1 MFTDFRRTIYVD
13 RLPPEAEVVSFE
25 PFASDPGNPNN
36 RDLILGS
43 VDETANNMHVFLD
56 LPAAMSDN
64 DVLQMVGSENQADDY
79 DRDQWIRGY
88 LNVLSGNH
96 VVTVVTYE
104 PTGNL
109 NVQRFTGIHTDT
121 NIGRGFG
128 DVTGDGFIRANDLTG
143 VGSFQQ
149 VLMSQNTEF
158 NAAADSNGDGL
169 VDDRDLFDLEGAIGA
184 GTTDPRV
191 YDAYVALLA
200 SRGDFDGNSITNQ
213 ADLAALYANLGSS
226 DWLFDLNVDG
236 TVDLADAE
244 VFVAQLLRTS
254 PGDYNLDGV
263 VDAADYTV
271 WRDGIGTAFAADGNF
286 DGVVD
291 ENDFAVWKSN
301 FGYQRQPFSPSSPAA
316 VTVPEPGTLWPAIGA
331 VAACL
336 VLGFRA
342 FRTLPDVLSPVS
354 ISDAI
359 PDIDYGCRNFC
370 RKPSALN

>member
-1 MFTDFRRTIYVD
+1 M
-13 RLPPEAEVVSFE
+13 
-25 PFASDPGNPNN
+25 
-36 RDLILGS
+36 
-43 VDETANNMHVFLD
+43 
-56 LPAAMSDN
+56 
-64 DVLQMVGSENQADDY
+64 
-79 DRDQWIRGY
+79 
-88 LNVLSGNH
+88 LSGNH
-96 VVTVVTYE
+96 IVTLVTIE
-104 PTGNL
+104 PTGNT
-109 NVQRFTGIHTDT
+109 NVQRFTGVYTDT
-121 NIGRGFG
+121 NTGLGFG
-128 DVTGDGFIRANDLTG
+128 DVSGDGFIRANDLTG

-149 VLMSQNTEF
+149 VLLSQNTEF

-169 VDDRDLFDLEGAIGA
+169 VDDRDLFDLEGAILA
-184 GTTDPRV
+184 NTTDPRV
-191 YDAYVALLA
+191 YNAYEDLLA
-200 SRGDFDGNSITNQ
+200 ARGDFDGNNMANQ
-213 ADLAALYANLGSS
+213 DDLAMLYANLGGS

-244 VFVAQLLRTS
+244 LFVTKLLRTS

-263 VDAADYTV
+263 VDAADYTD
-271 WRDGIGTAFAADGNF
+271 WRDGVGTAYAADGDF
-286 DGVVD
+286 DGDVD
-291 ENDFAVWKSN
+291 EDDFAVWKSN